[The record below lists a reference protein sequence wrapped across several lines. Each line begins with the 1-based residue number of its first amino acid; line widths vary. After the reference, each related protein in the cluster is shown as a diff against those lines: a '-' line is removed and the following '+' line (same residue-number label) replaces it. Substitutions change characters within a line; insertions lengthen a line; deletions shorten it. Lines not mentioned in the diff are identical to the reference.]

1 MPTLDDEASG
11 STAAAAEGRTPPAER
26 SRSRSSHR
34 SRNSPGDPRQG
45 GPYKTL
51 AFDPREMRA
60 ENYVR
65 HFELTVN
72 DYYKGAGV
80 SDYRKK
86 QHFLEALSGQQRLET
101 GCTDIDSTYQD
112 LKEAFISVYQVSLA
126 DSFTELR
133 KLRMREGET
142 VAAFANRLKHLLPK
156 GEDVNGNFFK
166 HALLEKLPAEAKTQ
180 AVMEAFEANKSFK
193 ELTNE
198 CMKAHKHWLSDRHS
212 KRSRNQVN
220 SVQED
225 EEENQEE
232 EEQVAVN
239 WVSGG
244 DSRPRQNKRARTDQG
259 PSAAAEAGP
268 FAAAVVCPTH
278 RRFGNRAFRCEGKG
292 CIFENIPGFTIKRS
306 QNPRGRGQGNARGR
320 ARQ

>member
-1 MPTLDDEASG
+1 
-11 STAAAAEGRTPPAER
+11 
-26 SRSRSSHR
+26 
-34 SRNSPGDPRQG
+34 
-45 GPYKTL
+45 
-51 AFDPREMRA
+51 MRA

-65 HFELTVN
+65 HFELTVK
-72 DYYKGAGV
+72 DYYKGADV

-86 QHFLEALSGQQRLET
+86 QHFFEALSGQQRLDT
-101 GCTDIDSTYQD
+101 GCTDIDGTYEEM
-112 LKEAFISVYQVSLA
+112 KESFLSVYEVSLT
-126 DSFTELR
+126 DSFKEL
-133 KLRMREGET
+133 KNLRMRENET

-259 PSAAAEAGP
+259 PSAAAEASP

-278 RRFGNRAFRCEGKG
+278 KKYGNRAFRCEGKG

-306 QNPRGRGQGNARGR
+306 QNPRGRGPGNSRGR